1 LFLTKRKFMKPTAT
15 FKLTKRTKTIA
26 ALVGFKDQ
34 EQRNAFRNIMIQAQ
48 LAAAVVQR
56 SPKEREIK

>member
-1 LFLTKRKFMKPTAT
+1 MKPTAT

-26 ALVGFKDQ
+26 ALAGFKDQ

-48 LAAAVVQR
+48 LAGAVVQR
-56 SPKEREIK
+56 SPKERETK